1 MKKAFAALVLFAF
14 PFAFLFGLLPQA
26 QAADIQPGYAPYA
39 PPPPYRW
46 TGPYVGFN
54 LGYQWGDISNNPTSP
69 SGIAG
74 GIQAG
79 YNWQFGNLVLGVET
93 DINLSGASDTFAPWQ
108 FSNPWFGTLR
118 GRLGYAVNNFMI
130 YGTGG
135 LAYGGI
141 QAEVL
146 GLTESKTRTGWTVG
160 GGAEVGLTPAWSVK
174 LEYLYMSFADSGY
187 WLTQTNNGFDSSLV
201 RFGVNY
207 RF

>member
-1 MKKAFAALVLFAF
+1 MKKAFAALVLFAVQ
-14 PFAFLFGLLPQA
+14 FAFMSQA
-26 QAADIQPGYAPYA
+26 RAADIQPGYAPYA

-46 TGPYVGFN
+46 TGPYIGAN
-54 LGYQWGDISNNPTSP
+54 LGYQWGNISNNPTSP

-79 YNWQFGNLVLGVET
+79 YNWQFGNVVLGVET

-118 GRLGYAVNNFMI
+118 GRLGYAVNNFMV

-160 GGAEVGLTPAWSVK
+160 AGAEVGLTPAWSVK
-174 LEYLYMSFADSGY
+174 LEYLYMSFAESGY